1 MTPRSIAALALLG
14 LFGCRARSGARGDRS
29 DVVVIDRPIARTDS
43 GRTNP
48 NDLDGGS
55 EESAVQGFR
64 VHPRGHGCAWVGSAA
79 DVWRAEALRRGAVL
93 EGGAMLRLG
102 CPFESTEVPWVD
114 VLTPSGRRFTVGE
127 NEALVEFSPLP
138 GVSATLLRGTLR
150 AQVPPGALA
159 PLRIDT
165 AAGRVVLTEGSVE
178 LVAARGQNGEV
189 GPVTLRSQGAT
200 ARRWR
205 LVGDRAES
213 EALPTRGERTWP
225 AGAALGL
232 DAAEASLNGARVA
245 LNDDSPSEAA
255 QNVASLQLGVAAAQ
269 FGTRRASPARDR
281 AEARRTRELVMLRDL
296 VAGRLERLA
305 R

>member
-1 MTPRSIAALALLG
+1 MTPRSFAALALLA
-14 LFGCRARSGARGDRS
+14 LLGCRARSGARGDRS
-29 DVVVIDRPIARTDS
+29 DVVVIDRPVVRADG

-48 NDLDGGS
+48 NDPDGVS
-55 EESAVQGFR
+55 EESAAQGVR
-64 VHPRGHGCAWVGSAA
+64 VHPRGHRCAWVGSAA
-79 DVWRAEALRRGAVL
+79 GVWRAEALSRDAVL

-102 CPFESTEVPWVD
+102 CPFETTAAPWVD
-114 VLTPSGRRFTVGE
+114 VLTPSGRRFTVGDD
-127 NEALVEFSPLP
+127 EALVEISPLP
-138 GVSATLLRGTLR
+138 GVAATLLRGRLR

-178 LVAARGQNGEV
+178 LVAARGLNGEV
-189 GPVTLRSQGAT
+189 GAVTLRSQGAT

-225 AGAALGL
+225 AGDALGL
-232 DAAEASLNGARVA
+232 NAAEAALNGARVA

-269 FGTRRASPARDR
+269 LGTRRGAPARDR
-281 AEARRTRELVMLRDL
+281 AEASRTRELVMLRDL
-296 VAGRLERLA
+296 VAGRLARLA

>member
-1 MTPRSIAALALLG
+1 MTPRSFAALALLA
-14 LFGCRARSGARGDRS
+14 LLGCRARSGARGDRS
-29 DVVVIDRPIARTDS
+29 DVVVLDRPVAREDA
-43 GRTNP
+43 GRTTP
-48 NDLDGGS
+48 NDPDGVS
-55 EESAVQGFR
+55 EEAAAQGVR
-64 VHPRGHGCAWVGSAA
+64 VHPRGHRCAWVGSAA
-79 DVWRAEALRRGAVL
+79 DVWSGEALSRDAVL
-93 EGGAMLRLG
+93 GRGAMLRLG

-114 VLTPSGRRFTVGE
+114 ALMPSGRRFTVGE

-138 GVSATLLRGTLR
+138 GVAATLLRGTLR
-150 AQVPPGALA
+150 AQVPRGALA

-178 LVAARGQNGEV
+178 LVAARGLGGEV
-189 GPVTLRSQGAT
+189 GAVTLRSLGAT

-232 DAAEASLNGARVA
+232 NAAEASLNGARVS

-255 QNVASLQLGVAAAQ
+255 QSVASLQLGAAAAQ
-269 FGTRRASPARDR
+269 LGTRRASTPRDR

-296 VAGRLERLA
+296 VAGRLARLA